1 MNPTQSPTWFGA
13 YLLNEKKKLNI
24 DVHNKEETTKVIQDE
39 FWFMTF
45 KY

>member
-24 DVHNKEETTKVIQDE
+24 DVHKEETTKVIQDE
-39 FWFMTF
+39 FWFITF